1 MKRREASL
9 LGTPSYFRACVADA
23 SRQEVLATNLDSGR
37 AVRATYAHPGW
48 HLAIHLD
55 EYLTDEARE
64 ELDRLGE
71 GCQHLKGFLEELE
84 QFLEREFPGCM
95 ALVPKAR
102 RGRFMRGMAVAIE
115 DERLVVRHLA
125 II

>member
-1 MKRREASL
+1 MKQREPSL
-9 LGTPSYFRACVADA
+9 LGAPAYFRACVADA
-23 SRQEVLATNLDSGR
+23 SRQEALATNLDSGR
-37 AVRATYAHPGW
+37 AIRANYAHPGW

-64 ELDRLGE
+64 ELDQLGE
-71 GCQHLKGFLEELE
+71 GCRHSED
-84 QFLEREFPGCM
+84 FLERLEAFLGRECPGCL

-102 RGRFMRGMAVAIE
+102 RGTFMRGVFEAIE